1 MKYWNTK
8 LKEMSEYLPGEQPKD
23 FNEFIKL
30 NTNENPFPP
39 SKDVLNALK
48 EACNESLK
56 LYPDPES
63 LALREI
69 FAKENGLRVENIFA
83 GNGSD
88 EIFTLVF
95 RGFVEDSGVAA
106 FPYPSYSLYYTLAE
120 ANGIKYEKIPLNA
133 ALDVDFDLYLNKKY
147 GLVIVGNPNNPT
159 GRGCD
164 VNLIRKFLDKYT
176 GLLIVD
182 EAYVDFY
189 GKTAIGLVKDFD
201 NVIVTRSFSKSYSLA
216 GIRVGLA
223 IADKDIIRGLF
234 KLKDS
239 YNVDRLAEAG
249 ARAALLDKKNFKYNI
264 EMLRNNKQYLEEMLS
279 ELEFEIV
286 PSEANF
292 IFVKNK
298 KIPSK
303 ELYARLKERKIL
315 VRYFEGPVQSEY
327 VRITV
332 GKMMDMKKLISE
344 IKSILEA

>member
-8 LKEMSEYLPGEQPKD
+8 LKQMSEYLPGEQPKD

-39 SKDVLNALK
+39 SNNILNAIK
-48 EACNESLK
+48 EACSESLR

-63 LALREI
+63 LSLRDL
-69 FAKENGLRVENIFA
+69 FAKENGLNAENIFA

-95 RGFVEDSGVAA
+95 RGFIDDNEVAA
-106 FPYPSYSLYYTLAE
+106 FPYPAYSLYYTMAE
-120 ANGIKYEKIPLNA
+120 ANGIRYEKIPLTA
-133 ALDVDFDLYLNKKY
+133 SLDVDLNIFLKKKY
-147 GLVIVGNPNNPT
+147 GLIIIGNPNNPT
-159 GRGCD
+159 GKGVD
-164 VNLIRKFLDKYT
+164 ANLIRKFLEKYK
-176 GLLIVD
+176 GLLVVD

-189 GKTAIGLVKDFD
+189 NETAIKLIKDFD
-201 NVIVTRSFSKSYSLA
+201 NVIITRSFSKSYSLA
-216 GIRVGLA
+216 GLRVGLA
-223 IADKDIIRGLF
+223 IACKDIIKGFF

-239 YNVDRLAEAG
+239 YNIDRLAEAG
-249 ARAALLDKKNFKYNI
+249 AKAALLDKKNFKYNI
-264 EMLRNNKQYLEEMLS
+264 EMLINNKQYLEERLS

-286 PSEANF
+286 PSTANF
-292 IFVKNK
+292 ILVKNK

-303 ELYARLKERKIL
+303 ELYRELKERKIL

-332 GKMMDMKKLISE
+332 GKMMDMKTLANE
-344 IKSILEA
+344 IKSILGV